1 MDMIDVDI
9 CCAKAPC
16 SRAQSR
22 ERDSQLSKQAYLKKQ
37 EKKEEKRM
45 SRMRAAAVRDCEES
59 TPKHSNHNV
68 DEEADA
74 TTPVKTSKKPKSRS
88 MSEDG
93 VKVGTEPMQELTAK
107 KADSNV
113 EEIAGSDA
121 NLAAK
126 SPKKMKGRT
135 MSEDSNK
142 ENAKTAKE
150 LDADTQR
157 GRSLSA
163 DENLD
168 SSSMKQLRPRA
179 RSALKRQLEQEKAQ
193 SERRAKAE
201 ALEKAKEEA
210 EAEAAAE
217 AARARR
223 QAKWEA
229 RQEAAILS
237 AKKEEE
243 PNPTP
248 EPAAE
253 ADEEAAQLQALV
265 AEAEAAAAALAKS
278 KCGLIA
284 EVDEIDLAEWEIV

>member
-1 MDMIDVDI
+1 MDMIDGDI

-45 SRMRAAAVRDCEES
+45 SRMRAAAAARDCEES
-59 TPKHSNHNV
+59 TPKHSNHNLE
-68 DEEADA
+68 EEADN
-74 TTPVKTSKKPKSRS
+74 TPVKASKKSKP
-88 MSEDG
+88 
-93 VKVGTEPMQELTAK
+93 EPMQELPAK
-107 KADSNV
+107 TTDSNA
-113 EEIAGSDA
+113 EEITGMDVNPSG
-121 NLAAK
+121 K
-126 SPKKMKGRT
+126 PQKKMKGRT

-142 ENAKTAKE
+142 ENAKTAKDLE
-150 LDADTQR
+150 ADSQR
-157 GRSLSA
+157 GRSASV

-168 SSSMKQLRPRA
+168 SASMKQLRPRA

-243 PNPTP
+243 PNPAP
-248 EPAAE
+248 EPTAE

-278 KCGLIA
+278 KGGLMA
-284 EVDEIDLAEWEIV
+284 DVDDIDLAEWEIL

>member
-1 MDMIDVDI
+1 MDVIDAEI

-45 SRMRAAAVRDCEES
+45 SRMRVAAGARDCEES
-59 TPKHSNHNV
+59 TPKHSNHNL
-68 DEEADA
+68 EEGADD
-74 TTPVKTSKKPKSRS
+74 TPVKTSKKPKYI
-88 MSEDG
+88 
-93 VKVGTEPMQELTAK
+93 EPMQELTPK
-107 KADSNV
+107 TADSNA
-113 EEIAGSDA
+113 EEIAGVEA
-121 NLAAK
+121 NLAPK
-126 SPKKMKGRT
+126 SQKKMKGRA

-150 LDADTQR
+150 LDADLQR
-157 GRSLSA
+157 GRSVTA
-163 DENLD
+163 DEHLD
-168 SSSMKQLRPRA
+168 SASVKQLRPRA

-193 SERRAKAE
+193 SERQAKAE

-248 EPAAE
+248 EPTAE

-278 KCGLIA
+278 RCDLMA
-284 EVDEIDLAEWEIV
+284 DVDDIDLAEWEIV